1 MSSTVYSGRES
12 APLSTTAGYVKAD
25 PQYVKRSD
33 AVRIAR
39 AMRTDEI
46 DSEIAEAIDHAIA
59 LADRRSSPYS
69 SLRLSP
75 LAPFPTRR

>member
-1 MSSTVYSGRES
+1 MKL
-12 APLSTTAGYVKAD
+12 APGTEVVEAVFRYFGSE
-25 PQYVKRSD
+25 YVKRSD

-59 LADRRSSPYS
+59 LTDRRSSPYS